1 MAEEL
6 QLSLETKLYE
16 ISEEKLGEVGT
27 YLKIEGIGGK
37 SRIFIIRKIRQGVE
51 KTLAVLEGREADS
64 QEIIQYLGDVL
75 MFVTGKPPPLKGSVS
90 EDQDENGQDEEE
102 NLSEAKREYEEM
114 QAEYLELLSLQEKK
128 LQAAKERFE
137 VLSQTR
143 GKKFPSQSTLQPK
156 SGIKFAQPSNEAV
169 TRNLLFRF
177 KDLKIQG
184 TISNEKKSNFVYK
197 FKQTNRKCP

>member
-1 MAEEL
+1 M
-6 QLSLETKLYE
+6 SLETKLYE

-27 YLKIEGIGGK
+27 YLKIEGIAGK
-37 SRIFIIRKIRQGVE
+37 SRIFIIRKIHQEVE

-75 MFVTGKPPPLKGSVS
+75 MFVTGKPSPLKGSVS
-90 EDQDENGQDEEE
+90 EDQDENGPDEEE

-143 GKKFPSQSTLQPK
+143 GKKSPLQSTLQPIDREIPVK
-156 SGIKFAQPSNEAV
+156 N
-169 TRNLLFRF
+169 
-177 KDLKIQG
+177 
-184 TISNEKKSNFVYK
+184 
-197 FKQTNRKCP
+197 